1 MPDDGA
7 IKGGRA
13 AAVHHTADLRRTLC
27 LRRTSFF
34 DCPRLEAI
42 AVATADHL
50 RQVACVLGR
59 HSIGAVAATAH
70 GSVWLSPANGRN
82 DIVELLRCRVRIQ
95 NDNELK
101 RLNPRGVRR
110 ADDFAGVSET
120 SLIAWR
126 EDFDAWLAVPAIA
139 HVAPDGIREMAE
151 RYVLA
156 KSETFERR
164 VRPASSLSAPAVIA
178 TGRRVD
184 KAVVAQRLHSAK
196 MSMG

>member
-7 IKGGRA
+7 FRGGRA
-13 AAVHHTADLRRTLC
+13 GEVHQTTVLRWTLYLRRAN
-27 LRRTSFF
+27 FF

-42 AVATADHL
+42 AASTADHL

-70 GSVWLSPANGRN
+70 GSVWLSPANGRS
-82 DIVELLRCRVRIQ
+82 DTVELLRCRVRLQ

-110 ADDFAGVSET
+110 ADDFGGVSET

-126 EDFDAWLAVPAIA
+126 EDFDAWLAVPAIV
-139 HVAPDGIREMAE
+139 HVAPDGIHEMAE

-156 KSETFERR
+156 KSESFERR
-164 VRPASSLSAPAVIA
+164 VRPASSFSGPPVIA

-184 KAVVAQRLHSAK
+184 KAAVAQRLHSSK
-196 MSMG
+196 MGMG